1 MPVYASRL
9 AVCSSKMSGRAKRR
23 NCIRALGMPLCRHSL
38 TEPGLISHSAAVAPV
53 PPIRS
58 MISLALGVLLS
69 VFIGLF

>member
-9 AVCSSKMSGRAKRR
+9 AVFSKMSGRANLR
-23 NCIRALGMPLCRHSL
+23 NCIRAFGIPLCRHSE

-58 MISLALGVLLS
+58 MISLAVGVWLS
-69 VFIGLF
+69 EFMGGF